1 MEKVAHSGGV
11 GEQQT
16 RKLYCVPGTVP
27 GTYIHLSFI
36 PPNTMHNVAIETP
49 KKADGFL

>member
-16 RKLYCVPGTVP
+16 RKLYCVPGT
-27 GTYIHLSFI
+27 YIHLSFI
-36 PPNTMHNVAIETP
+36 PPNTMHNVAIEPP